1 MTTNKPNNSF
11 VAIVTI
17 ALILSLSYSLMA
29 CPRAA
34 SSQQTA
40 AKATADQPDIHT
52 IESIGLQFELP
63 KGWKAENQENGNVFL
78 TFEEGAGNVTFVFDE
93 NYTEVVEGM
102 KSGLKDKLKD
112 LKVDSPS
119 KESTHNGMKHISESG
134 SGLMEGVK
142 ITWSIDV
149 LKATKHV
156 TLLTFGIEEVL
167 QKHIAEYEKFVSSL
181 KKTN

>member
-1 MTTNKPNNSF
+1 MTSNKPNNSF
-11 VAIVTI
+11 VAIVAI

-29 CPRAA
+29 RPRAS

-40 AKATADQPDIHT
+40 AKAEQPDIHT
-52 IESIGLQFELP
+52 LDSIGLQFELP
-63 KGWKAENQENGNVFL
+63 RGWKAETQENGNVFL
-78 TFEEGAGNVTFVFDE
+78 TFEEDAGNVTFVFDE

-119 KESTHNGMKHISESG
+119 KEDTHNGMKHISESG
-134 SGLMEGVK
+134 SGQMEGVK

>member
-1 MTTNKPNNSF
+1 M
-11 VAIVTI
+11 
-17 ALILSLSYSLMA
+17 
-29 CPRAA
+29 
-34 SSQQTA
+34 
-40 AKATADQPDIHT
+40 
-52 IESIGLQFELP
+52 
-63 KGWKAENQENGNVFL
+63 
-78 TFEEGAGNVTFVFDE
+78 TFVFDE

-156 TLLTFGIEEVL
+156 TLLTFGIEDVL
-167 QKHIAEYEKFVSSL
+167 KRHTDEYEKFVRSL
-181 KKTN
+181 KKI